1 MWILNLHF
9 NGSRDGG
16 FLLPKGYNRGILNH
30 DCYIVQEGVSWMSA
44 EIKLSQSTAIRLEQ
58 ARGKGM
64 PEEELLKAIQAKDV
78 SAFDA
83 VSEEEYRYNEFFS
96 YADEHGENLEA
107 AVKDGYRIT
116 FNTRGGLGIWLE
128 KAFKVQPE
136 RDFTVGEGI
145 VTGLEL
151 KPEQAEV
158 LAKRLASNWVITD
171 SKDVPAG
178 RELTL
183 KLRALV

>member
-1 MWILNLHF
+1 MN
-9 NGSRDGG
+9 S
-16 FLLPKGYNRGILNH
+16 
-30 DCYIVQEGVSWMSA
+30 
-44 EIKLSQSTAIRLEQ
+44 EIKLSQNTAIRLEL

-64 PEEELLKAIQAKDV
+64 PDAEILKAIQSKDV

-83 VSEEEYRYNEFFS
+83 VSEEYYRYDEFFS
-96 YADEHGENLEA
+96 YADEHGENLEG

-116 FNTRGGLGIWLE
+116 FNTRGGLGIYLE
-128 KAFKVQPE
+128 KAFGVQPE
-136 RDFTVGEGI
+136 KDFTVGEGI
-145 VTGLEL
+145 VTGLVL

-178 RELTL
+178 QELTL

>member
-1 MWILNLHF
+1 M
-9 NGSRDGG
+9 
-16 FLLPKGYNRGILNH
+16 
-30 DCYIVQEGVSWMSA
+30 MST

-64 PEEELLKAIQAKDV
+64 PEDQILQAIKAKDV
-78 SAFDA
+78 AAFDA
-83 VSEEEYRYNEFFS
+83 VSEEHYRYDDFIS

-107 AVKDGYRIT
+107 AVQKGYRIT
-116 FNTRGGLGIWLE
+116 FNTRGGLGIWIE
-128 KAFKVQPE
+128 KAFGLQPE

-145 VTGLEL
+145 VTGLKL

-171 SKDVPAG
+171 SRDVPEG
-178 RELTL
+178 QELTL

>member
-1 MWILNLHF
+1 
-9 NGSRDGG
+9 
-16 FLLPKGYNRGILNH
+16 
-30 DCYIVQEGVSWMSA
+30 MSA
-44 EIKLSQSTAIRLEQ
+44 EFKLSQNTAIRLEQ

-64 PEEELLKAIQAKDV
+64 SDAEILKAIQAKDV
-78 SAFDA
+78 AAFDA
-83 VSEEEYRYNEFFS
+83 VSEEHYRYDDFFS

-116 FNTRGGLGIWLE
+116 FNTRGGLGIYLE
-128 KAFKVQPE
+128 KTFGLQPE
-136 RDFTVGEGI
+136 KDFTVGEGI
-145 VTGLEL
+145 VTGLQL

-178 RELTL
+178 QELTL

>member
-1 MWILNLHF
+1 
-9 NGSRDGG
+9 
-16 FLLPKGYNRGILNH
+16 
-30 DCYIVQEGVSWMSA
+30 MST

-64 PEEELLKAIQAKDV
+64 SDAAILRAIQAKDV
-78 SAFDA
+78 AAFDA
-83 VSEEEYRYNEFFS
+83 VSEEDYKYDEFFS

-107 AVKDGYRIT
+107 AVQDGYRIT
-116 FNTRGGLGIWLE
+116 FNTRGGLGIWVE
-128 KAFKVQPE
+128 KAFGLQPD

-145 VTGLEL
+145 VTGLKL
-151 KPEQAEV
+151 NPEQAEV

-171 SKDVPAG
+171 SKDVPEG
-178 RELTL
+178 QELTL

>member
-1 MWILNLHF
+1 
-9 NGSRDGG
+9 
-16 FLLPKGYNRGILNH
+16 
-30 DCYIVQEGVSWMSA
+30 MSS

-64 PEEELLKAIQAKDV
+64 SEEDILKAIQAQDV

-83 VSEEEYRYNEFFS
+83 VSEEDYRYDTFFS
-96 YADEHGENLEA
+96 YADEHGENLEVA
-107 AVKDGYRIT
+107 LRDGYRIT

-128 KAFKVQPE
+128 KAFQVQPE
-136 RDFTVGEGI
+136 KDFTVGEGI
-145 VTGLEL
+145 ISGLQL

-171 SKDVPAG
+171 SKAVPEG
-178 RELTL
+178 QELTL

>member
-1 MWILNLHF
+1 
-9 NGSRDGG
+9 
-16 FLLPKGYNRGILNH
+16 
-30 DCYIVQEGVSWMSA
+30 MST

-64 PEEELLKAIQAKDV
+64 SDAEILRAIQAKDV
-78 SAFDA
+78 AAFDA
-83 VSEEEYRYNEFFS
+83 VSEEDYKYDEFFS

-107 AVKDGYRIT
+107 AVRGGYRMT
-116 FNTRGGLGIWLE
+116 FNTRGGLGIWIE
-128 KAFKVQPE
+128 KAFGLQPE
-136 RDFTVGEGI
+136 RDFMVGEGV
-145 VTGLEL
+145 VTGLKL

-171 SKDVPAG
+171 SRDVPEG
-178 RELTL
+178 QELTL